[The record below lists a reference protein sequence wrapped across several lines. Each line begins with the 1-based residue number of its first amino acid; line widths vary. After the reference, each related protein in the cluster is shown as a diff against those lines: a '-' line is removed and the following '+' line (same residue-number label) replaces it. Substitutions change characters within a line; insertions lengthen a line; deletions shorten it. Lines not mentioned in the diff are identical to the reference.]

1 MTADILNELQA
12 DLDALR
18 DLIIE
23 FRISE
28 ENSQEEAE
36 AFTALV
42 SLVKSQDEVQSTLL
56 PLLKERG
63 SALRYACENAL
74 ERIEGAQAV
83 EEMIECCTNR
93 ATWRASV
100 NVFCEMIEVRI
111 QQEERQLFPALYDVL
126 TRDERR
132 RIGARYQELRR
143 VARKEVAGI
152 NWQQVWNTVLYHA
165 V

>member
-1 MTADILNELQA
+1 MAADILNELQA

-42 SLVKSQDEVQSTLL
+42 TLVKAQDEVQSTLF
-56 PLLKERG
+56 PLLKDRG
-63 SALRYACENAL
+63 TALRYACENAL
-74 ERIEGAQAV
+74 ERIEGAHAV

-100 NVFCEMIEVRI
+100 NVFCEMIETRI
-111 QQEERQLFPALYDVL
+111 HQEERQLFPALFDAL
-126 TRDERR
+126 TKEERV
-132 RIGARYQELRR
+132 RIGQRYQELRL
-143 VARKEVAGI
+143 VARKETAGI
-152 NWQQVWNTVLYHA
+152 NWYQVWNTVLNHA